1 MRTMTG
7 QPAAAGSE
15 DQRGAP
21 RAGAAPGRPLLPG
34 QPGRPDVFTFGET
47 MVALRGSGPLKL
59 GGTMNVSIAG
69 AESNVAIGLARLG
82 HDVRWAGAVG
92 EDEAGQLVLRTLRAE
107 GVGVSGASTDPGAP
121 TGLLLF
127 EPRLPEVTRVHYYR
141 AGSAGSR
148 IGADVI
154 QRAFSA
160 APPRVLH
167 LTGIT
172 PSLSPTARAAAR
184 LVLQLARE
192 VGSLVCLDVNFRA
205 RLWTAEAAAEVLREW
220 IPFVDVLIASDD
232 ELPLCLPGD
241 GGGGGGGEG
250 SPGGGEGSQG
260 GKGTTGANGVLGADG
275 GVARWASEQEGATAP
290 EGAGACGDAV
300 PFPPQEVASDPAA
313 TVAAQARLLLDQ
325 GVGEV
330 VVKLGVEG
338 ATIFTHGG
346 SLHQPAKP
354 VRAVDAVGAGDAF
367 VAGYLS
373 ALLDGEGPAGRLE
386 RAVTTG
392 AFAVASPGDWEG
404 APTRAELGML
414 GAPPGTVVR

>member
-1 MRTMTG
+1 MTG
-7 QPAAAGSE
+7 QPTAARGE
-15 DQRGAP
+15 DRRGATTP
-21 RAGAAPGRPLLPG
+21 RPGATPGRPLPPG

-69 AESNVAIGLARLG
+69 AESNVAIGLTRLG
-82 HDVRWAGAVG
+82 HDVRWSGAVG

-107 GVGVSGASTDPGAP
+107 GVDVSSAATDPGAP

-141 AGSAGSR
+141 TGSAGSR
-148 IGADVI
+148 LTADMI

-172 PSLSPTARAAAR
+172 PSLSSTARSAAR
-184 LVLQLARE
+184 RALQLAQE
-192 VGSLVCLDVNFRA
+192 HGSLVCLDVNFRA
-205 RLWTAEAAAEVLREW
+205 RLWTAEEAAEVLREW
-220 IPFVDVLIASDD
+220 IPAVDVLIASDD

-241 GGGGGGGEG
+241 GGLDGSAEG
-250 SPGGGEGSQG
+250 SESSRR
-260 GKGTTGANGVLGADG
+260 GKGTRTCA
-275 GVARWASEQEGATAP
+275 
-290 EGAGACGDAV
+290 DAV
-300 PFPPQEVASDPAA
+300 NLPPQGDVGDPAVSLA
-313 TVAAQARLLLDQ
+313 TQAQLLLDQ
-325 GVGEV
+325 GVSEI
-330 VVKLGVEG
+330 VVKLGAAG
-338 ATIFTHGG
+338 ARVFTQSG
-346 SLHQPAKP
+346 SVHRPAKP

-373 ALLDGEGPAGRLE
+373 ALLDGEEPDVRLE
-386 RAVTTG
+386 RAITSG
-392 AFAVASPGDWEG
+392 AFAVASRGDWEG
-404 APTRAELGML
+404 APTRSELGML

>member
-1 MRTMTG
+1 MTG
-7 QPAAAGSE
+7 QPTAAGDEGRGVTTPRPGAAA
-15 DQRGAP
+15 
-21 RAGAAPGRPLLPG
+21 GRPLLPG
-34 QPGRPDVFTFGET
+34 RPGRPDVFTFGET

-82 HDVRWAGAVG
+82 HHVRWAGAVG
-92 EDEAGQLVLRTLRAE
+92 DDEAGQLVLRTLRAE
-107 GVGVSGASTDPGAP
+107 GVEISGATTDPGAP

-148 IGADVI
+148 LTPEVI

-160 APPRVLH
+160 APPRILH

-172 PSLSPTARAAAR
+172 PSLSPTARSASRRA
-184 LVLQLARE
+184 LQLARKN
-192 VGSLVCLDVNFRA
+192 GSLVCLDVNFRA
-205 RLWTAEAAAEVLREW
+205 RLWTAEEATEVLREW
-220 IPFVDVLIASDD
+220 IPAVDVLIASDD
-232 ELPLCLPGD
+232 ELPLCLPG
-241 GGGGGGGEG
+241 GGGGEG
-250 SPGGGEGSQG
+250 SPL
-260 GKGTTGANGVLGADG
+260 TLPA
-275 GVARWASEQEGATAP
+275 
-290 EGAGACGDAV
+290 
-300 PFPPQEVASDPAA
+300 QEVAADDAADEAAA
-313 TVAAQARLLLDQ
+313 TVARQAGLLLDR
-325 GVGEV
+325 GAGEI
-330 VVKLGVEG
+330 VVKLGAAG
-338 ATIFTHGG
+338 ATAFTPGG
-346 SLHQPAKP
+346 SLHRPAKP
-354 VRAVDAVGAGDAF
+354 VRAVDTVGAGDAF

-404 APTRAELGML
+404 APTRSELGML